1 MFSKCLC
8 QQLKINPDPT
18 HGENRLGRSWRSCV
32 AYREVYRT
40 ELHLLTELEVAAQT
54 KCSARYCKTLLKEGS
69 APNQQTSLILRWNLQ
84 SSSKSYFKTSLSF
97 AFAFAFK
104 NSNRPN
110 WNESSTKRQ
119 IESTFPII
127 KLEAWFHSGA
137 TVLEFHRRMNM
148 YVMDKLGWSKTKTKN
163 KALKMIL
170 FRQVLYIIKNN
181 RSKKLSP

>member
-40 ELHLLTELEVAAQT
+40 ELHLLTELEV
-54 KCSARYCKTLLKEGS
+54 RYCKTLLKEGS
-69 APNQQTSLILRWNLQ
+69 APNQQMSLILRWNLQ
-84 SSSKSYFKTSLSF
+84 SSSKSYFKTSLSFAFAF

-137 TVLEFHRRMNM
+137 TVLGFHRRMNM
-148 YVMDKLGWSKTKTKN
+148 YVMDKLGWSKIKTKN